1 MLNFNNKFIL
11 YNKQCFL
18 KFSFKRNF
26 DQYLIRPKRH
36 FVLNY
41 KYKPQTENLIQS
53 KRELNKE
60 VIFQHTS
67 S

>member
-1 MLNFNNKFIL
+1 MLNFNHKFIL
-11 YNKQCFL
+11 SNKPFFL

-41 KYKPQTENLIQS
+41 KYKPETENLIQS
-53 KRELNKE
+53 KRQLNKE
-60 VIFQHTS
+60 VIIQHT
-67 S
+67 